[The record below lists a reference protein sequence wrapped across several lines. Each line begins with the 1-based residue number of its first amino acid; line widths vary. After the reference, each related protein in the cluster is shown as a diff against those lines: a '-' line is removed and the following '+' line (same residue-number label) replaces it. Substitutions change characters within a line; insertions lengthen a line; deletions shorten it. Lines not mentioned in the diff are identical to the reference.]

1 MLPVFAEYLFQ
12 MKLIS
17 LDVLLTNTEQME
29 LSQFLEPSNLSI
41 GWKIYDADKSAY
53 LADFLEAAAAAP
65 LLLLLLLF
73 INIRGEMWTSMRMT
87 GQLSS
92 CGLRLAFSNIAFGRL
107 SERSILRIAFIRR
120 HRRLNELS
128 FGSVAVYAK

>member
-41 GWKIYDADKSAY
+41 G
-53 LADFLEAAAAAP
+53 
-65 LLLLLLLF
+65 
-73 INIRGEMWTSMRMT
+73 
-87 GQLSS
+87 
-92 CGLRLAFSNIAFGRL
+92 
-107 SERSILRIAFIRR
+107 
-120 HRRLNELS
+120 
-128 FGSVAVYAK
+128 